1 MSKHTWRKASR
12 SGASG
17 NDCVEVAADGD
28 RMLVRDSK
36 HRDGGV
42 LHLDAAAFRAF
53 VAQMKGGAFDLG

>member
-1 MSKHTWRKASR
+1 MSEHMWRKASR

-36 HRDGGV
+36 HLDGGA
-42 LHLDAAAFRAF
+42 LRLDAASFRAF
-53 VAQMKGGAFDLG
+53 VAEMKGGAFDPA